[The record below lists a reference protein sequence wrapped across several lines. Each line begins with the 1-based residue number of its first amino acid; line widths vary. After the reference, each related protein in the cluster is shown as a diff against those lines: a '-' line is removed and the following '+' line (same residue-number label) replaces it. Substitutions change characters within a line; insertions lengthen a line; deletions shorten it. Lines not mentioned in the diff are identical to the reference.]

1 MRKISIVAA
10 CIMLALS
17 VSCADNALKYY
28 HLGVEA
34 ADRDDLDEAI
44 VNWQKAA
51 EINPSDPDTRYNLG
65 MALLEREDYAGA
77 EENFKAAAK
86 IKSDDYRLQYG
97 LGRSLEMQG
106 KYSEAKKAYRFSIS
120 LKSNFHAP
128 YAGLGAIALEQE
140 LYSTAEKYATDAL
153 RYSPYDARAN
163 FVLAEAYYMQQNY
176 QAAYAQLISLRAWL
190 SSEPD

>member
-1 MRKISIVAA
+1 MFCQDARKIKK
-10 CIMLALS
+10 
-17 VSCADNALKYY
+17 N
-28 HLGVEA
+28 
-34 ADRDDLDEAI
+34 
-44 VNWQKAA
+44 
-51 EINPSDPDTRYNLG
+51 
-65 MALLEREDYAGA
+65 
-77 EENFKAAAK
+77 
-86 IKSDDYRLQYG
+86 DYRLQYG

-163 FVLAEAYYMQQNY
+163 FVLAEASLEP
-176 QAAYAQLISLRAWL
+176 LIEFLRSLQVELQVARDEEL
-190 SSEPD
+190 KGHKE